1 LSHVEDAGSS
11 QIPGY
16 ERENPVKCRVDAAGN
31 IENRDDQ
38 RQNTDRDA
46 DSAVIDEEKNN
57 EANAKEEES
66 DMDEDGKTLDDELE
80 MPSPEAAE
88 PATV

>member
-1 LSHVEDAGSS
+1 M
-11 QIPGY
+11 
-16 ERENPVKCRVDAAGN
+16 DAAGN

>member
-1 LSHVEDAGSS
+1 MPDHPRYRGTKGR
-11 QIPGY
+11 I
-16 ERENPVKCRVDAAGN
+16 RVKCRVDAAGN

-46 DSAVIDEEKNN
+46 ESAVIDEEKNN